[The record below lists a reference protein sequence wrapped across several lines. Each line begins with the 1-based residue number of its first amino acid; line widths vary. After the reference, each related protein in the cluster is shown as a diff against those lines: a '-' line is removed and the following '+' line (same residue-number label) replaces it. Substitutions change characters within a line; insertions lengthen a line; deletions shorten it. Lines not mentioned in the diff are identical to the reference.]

1 MAIVDGIIQPHYALK
16 SLIKAFLFLGGPH
29 IYSLY
34 HKDGKWLS
42 IFKFRK
48 KGMLISLMLGLMVY
62 VVIILAY
69 FLFKKIFDF
78 SNITNSITKNGITA
92 KNFFYV
98 SLYISFANSLL
109 EEFFFR
115 GFAFWSLKRMST
127 RKWPYM
133 FSSIAFAAY
142 HIAIMIGWFSI
153 MEYALIM
160 AGLFAGAMIF
170 NYLNEKLDCIY
181 PSWFVHMFANFAINT
196 IGMIL
201 FGII

>member
-1 MAIVDGIIQPHYALK
+1 
-16 SLIKAFLFLGGPH
+16 
-29 IYSLY
+29 
-34 HKDGKWLS
+34 
-42 IFKFRK
+42 
-48 KGMLISLMLGLMVY
+48 
-62 VVIILAY
+62 
-69 FLFKKIFDF
+69 
-78 SNITNSITKNGITA
+78 
-92 KNFFYV
+92 
-98 SLYISFANSLL
+98 
-109 EEFFFR
+109 
-115 GFAFWSLKRMST
+115 MST

-196 IGMIL
+196 IGMLL